1 MLTGIVDVSP
11 QSVPLGWPVYPF
23 GVDAKAVFQ
32 GAYCRLWTDTEV
44 ATRSDEHAFPK
55 SLPALLWQPTDPDPR
70 THANIGGACPLLPR
84 KRQLA
89 TEVRRVVKGRVE
101 MWRGG
106 CRLNISVAASF
117 VLAVP

>member
-55 SLPALLWQPTDPDPR
+55 SLPLSCGSLQTPIRAHMR
-70 THANIGGACPLLPR
+70 ISAAH
-84 KRQLA
+84 
-89 TEVRRVVKGRVE
+89 VRCSPE
-101 MWRGG
+101 
-106 CRLNISVAASF
+106 SDS
-117 VLAVP
+117 